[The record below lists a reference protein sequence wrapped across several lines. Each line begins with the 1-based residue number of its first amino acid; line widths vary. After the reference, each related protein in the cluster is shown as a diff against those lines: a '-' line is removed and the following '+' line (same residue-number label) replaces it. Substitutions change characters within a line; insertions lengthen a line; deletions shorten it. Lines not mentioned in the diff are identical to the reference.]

1 MDLTTKHLYFFL
13 SACRGNWRNT
23 IYISDPKGTSGYLLA
38 ADRDGKPV
46 IMSEELFQK
55 LTGELIDHNECR
67 GRLTLSAFEDIFAQF
82 LLWKLSIDKPD
93 ILAALCYSA
102 K

>member
-1 MDLTTKHLYFFL
+1 MATIQELYLFL

-46 IMSEELFQK
+46 IMPEERFQR
-55 LTGELIDHNECR
+55 LTGELIDHNECC
-67 GRLTLSAFEDIFAQF
+67 GHLTQSAFEDVFAQL
-82 LLWKLSIDKPD
+82 LLWKFPIDKPD
-93 ILAALCYSA
+93 ILAELSYPA

>member
-1 MDLTTKHLYFFL
+1 MDLTLKHLYAFL

-23 IYISDPKGTSGYLLA
+23 IYISDPKGFGYLLA
-38 ADRDGKPV
+38 TDRDGKPV
-46 IMSEELFQK
+46 IMPEEQLQR

-67 GRLTLSAFEDIFAQF
+67 GHLTLSAFEDVFAQF
-82 LLWKLSIDKPD
+82 LLWKLPIDKPD
-93 ILAALCYSA
+93 ILAALCYSV